1 MDLVPADDSGA
12 HLNSYNFLF
21 ANHKNKQ
28 PVVFWAKLQS
38 FPWWPARF
46 ASKPEIE
53 ALEGVVKSKEPSKQ
67 VMVVFLGT
75 VKQR

>member
-1 MDLVPADDSGA
+1 MDTSAVEGGASDVETLVDS
-12 HLNSYNFLF
+12 LQKSE
-21 ANHKNKQ
+21 KTS
-28 PVVFWAKLQS
+28 VFWAKLQS

-53 ALEGVVKSKEPSKQ
+53 ALEGIVKSKEPAKQ

-75 VKQR
+75 AKTR